1 MKPTL
6 VVVLVSFAAVG
17 FYVACGSRA
26 PTADDAGSGSR
37 SPAENYNLN
46 IEGAEVDVALG
57 VPKSVV
63 LKDGKTVRVVLKQKD
78 VVVFQSDE
86 FFFQHRREYT
96 PGRKDLGGGIYQ
108 TMLAT
113 PQGSL
118 IMVQEYSD
126 LDPAMQ
132 VDPTLRAVT
141 EDEVKLGYEYQEKP
155 ATMTLAGG
163 KIMKGKQA
171 VITQGETRRT
181 YTVVACPD
189 RSCRVLVVTKINDDM
204 IEEEGHI
211 LDFFW
216 STLQVK

>member
-1 MKPTL
+1 
-6 VVVLVSFAAVG
+6 
-17 FYVACGSRA
+17 
-26 PTADDAGSGSR
+26 
-37 SPAENYNLN
+37 
-46 IEGAEVDVALG
+46 
-57 VPKSVV
+57 
-63 LKDGKTVRVVLKQKD
+63 
-78 VVVFQSDE
+78 
-86 FFFQHRREYT
+86 
-96 PGRKDLGGGIYQ
+96 
-108 TMLAT
+108 
-113 PQGSL
+113 
-118 IMVQEYSD
+118 
-126 LDPAMQ
+126 MQ

-204 IEEEGHI
+204 IKEEGHI